1 MRDVHIKDLVVVDY
15 QDIPDWGSDAYTED
29 GYVYTWQS
37 NGVKLLKHDQDMN
50 IQGGSGLLW
59 YLRKLD
65 NGMYNLIN
73 VDSYIH
79 QGYNSATIREL
90 SLTANGDEILEKPT
104 YKFGEQGQPISDD
117 EYDAFE
123 SKWLEVT
130 NGTMELSPFNVEGGS
145 PYRLNGTV
153 IIDSSII
160 LSNKM

>member
-1 MRDVHIKDLVVVDY
+1 M
-15 QDIPDWGSDAYTED
+15 
-29 GYVYTWQS
+29 
-37 NGVKLLKHDQDMN
+37 
-50 IQGGSGLLW
+50 
-59 YLRKLD
+59 LRC
-65 NGMYNLIN
+65 
-73 VDSYIH
+73 YIH

-104 YKFGEQGQPISDD
+104 CKFGEQGQPISDD